1 MDGTVDVGEV
11 DRQPVRPDRRLVLPG
26 APALVVDPR
35 GQRQRGERLR
45 PHEGLVAPGVGHQAA
60 LVLVV
65 RLAHEHQPPRA
76 PGDDHTAGPS
86 RGWPA
91 ATAGPQS

>member
-1 MDGTVDVGEV
+1 MSEKLTGDPSGPTAGSSSQA
-11 DRQPVRPDRRLVLPG
+11 RQPSSWTRAASASG
-26 APALVVDPR
+26 ANGSGRAKC
-35 GQRQRGERLR
+35 
-45 PHEGLVAPGVGHQAA
+45 LVAPGVGHQAA

-65 RLAHEHQPPRA
+65 HLAHEHQPPRA